1 MTLRRWLVASAAKTR
16 LVALNKPA
24 CGAACIILL
33 HHHLTLEISVI
44 VQYLMLSIRPT
55 NSAIPAEQIQPQQ
68 NRFMIAFTSM
78 KKMVAEIS
86 TSIST
91 GPHIAHCKR
100 VLYYSELYDGVS
112 RCL

>member
-16 LVALNKPA
+16 LVALNKPPR
-24 CGAACIILL
+24 GVACIILL
-33 HHHLTLEISVI
+33 HHLTLEISVI
-44 VQYLMLSIRPT
+44 VWYLMLSIIPT